1 MTNMSSWQKTK
12 QLNCLF
18 CSCLNLP
25 STSLCRSVPLSLY
38 FICLNKSRPSGSV
51 RGMDRQRPGN
61 THGGDNWH
69 RNPVTSSSQ
78 PSVGNRQYLLL
89 LVSHLIGA
97 HVALFHLT
105 FSFINSALHTW
116 SFHTAPKLE
125 YRECLQLALVLL
137 AGSQEVSHTV
147 NSSLS
152 PSCSLFSCSG
162 TCWRHFLCCVSSDN
176 KVMKWMAT
184 NWNELIP
191 NSESLL

>member
-1 MTNMSSWQKTK
+1 MSSWQKTK

-25 STSLCRSVPLSLY
+25 PTSLCSSVPLSLY
-38 FICLNKSRPSGSV
+38 FICLNDSRPSGSV
-51 RGMDRQRPGN
+51 RGMDRQGPGS
-61 THGGDNWH
+61 THGGDGWH
-69 RNPVTSSSQ
+69 RNPVTSSPQ
-78 PSVGNRQYLLL
+78 PSVRNRQYLLL
-89 LVSHLIGA
+89 LVSPLLGA
-97 HVALFHLT
+97 HVALFRLT
-105 FSFINSALHTW
+105 FSFINSALHAW
-116 SFHTAPKLE
+116 SFHTVPKSE

-152 PSCSLFSCSG
+152 PSCSLLSCPG
-162 TCWRHFLCCVSSDN
+162 TCGHHFLCYVSSDN

-184 NWNELIP
+184 NWNKLIP